1 MNIDIF
7 NGDADGICALIQL
20 RLAYPAEA
28 QLVTGVKR
36 DIGLLSRV
44 SVQPGDQ
51 LTVLDISLNTNRAAL
66 LNLLKSQITIFYA
79 DHHFCGDI
87 PLHSCLTTL
96 IDTDASICTSLLIN
110 NYVHQRFSAWAV
122 VGAFG
127 DNLVESARTAAK
139 PLCLTNDQ
147 LQKLQQLGICINY
160 NAYGS
165 KLDDLHFAPDVLYR
179 ILARYPSPLDFI
191 VEQDELYLQLLTAYA
206 DDIHYA
212 ETLKPEFNSPHAAVF
227 MLPNEKWARRVT
239 GVWANELA
247 NRNPD
252 MAHALIMDNQQG
264 GYQVSVRA
272 PLNNKTGA
280 DELCG
285 KFSTGGGRKAAAG
298 INHLEKD
305 QLSEFIQAFS
315 LHYH

>member
-28 QLVTGVKR
+28 RLITGVKR
-36 DIGLLSRV
+36 DIGLLNRL

-79 DHHFCGDI
+79 DHHYCGDI
-87 PLHSCLTTL
+87 PQHPALTTL
-96 IDTDASICTSLLIN
+96 IDTNSNICTSLLVN
-110 NYVHQRFSAWAV
+110 THVQYRFPEWAI

-127 DNLVESARTAAK
+127 DNLADSAHRLAK
-139 PLCLTNDQ
+139 HLCLTTAQ
-147 LQKLQQLGICINY
+147 LQSLQTLGICINY
-160 NAYGS
+160 NAYGRTI
-165 KLDDLHFAPDVLYR
+165 DDLHIAPDLLYR
-179 ILARYPSPLDFI
+179 ILSQYRSPLDFI
-191 VEQDELYLQLLTAYA
+191 AEQAALFQRLITAHA
-206 DDIHYA
+206 DDIDQA
-212 ETLKPEFNSPHAAVF
+212 ETVIPEFENSRTAIF
-227 MLPNEKWARRVT
+227 MLPNEKWAHRVV
-239 GVWANELA
+239 GVWGNELA
-247 NRNPD
+247 NRHPD
-252 MAHALIMDNQQG
+252 KAHALLIDNAQG

-272 PLNNKTGA
+272 PLNIKMGA

-285 KFSTGGGRKAAAG
+285 KFSTGGGRKTAAG

-305 QLSEFIQAFS
+305 QLSEFIRLFETQ
-315 LHYH
+315 YN